1 MLKSLIISVGL
12 MLGLS
17 ASAAPMTLV
26 DTLVLQQNAAIM
38 NQAHTMGLNWKVGD
52 TNNYALDMGFIQG
65 KMIMSV
71 KSIGAEG
78 IWMKQD
84 MDLGFAGKQN
94 AEMLLDSNTGEIK
107 KMIVGGKE
115 QAVPK
120 NDVEMIEVTEDR
132 ITVPAGTFDCIH
144 ARIKDKEKNEEINSW
159 INPQEIPLSGMLKT
173 IQPSQFG
180 DVTISLTSF
189 TKN

>member
-1 MLKSLIISVGL
+1 MLKSLIISAGL
-12 MLGLS
+12 ILGHT
-17 ASAAPMTLV
+17 ANAAPISLF
-26 DTLVLQQNAAIM
+26 DTLVHQQNVVVM
-38 NQAHTMGLNWKVGD
+38 DQAHATGLNWKVGD
-52 TNNYALDMGFIQG
+52 TNNYALDMGFLQG

-71 KSIGAEG
+71 KSITSEG
-78 IWMKQD
+78 IWMNQD

-107 KMIVGGKE
+107 KMLVNGKE
-115 QAVPK
+115 QAIPK
-120 NDVEMIEVTEDR
+120 NDVEIVEVTEDR

-173 IQPSQFG
+173 IQPSQLG

-189 TKN
+189 RKN

>member
-1 MLKSLIISVGL
+1 MLKSLIISAGL
-12 MLGLS
+12 ILGLT
-17 ASAAPMTLV
+17 ANAAPISLF
-26 DTLVLQQNAAIM
+26 DTLVHQQNVVVM
-38 NQAHTMGLNWKVGD
+38 DQAHATGLNWKVGD
-52 TNNYALDMGFIQG
+52 TNNYSLDMGFLQG

-71 KSIGAEG
+71 KSITAEG
-78 IWMKQD
+78 IWMNQD

-107 KMIVGGKE
+107 KMLVNGKE
-115 QAVPK
+115 QAIPK
-120 NDVEMIEVTEDR
+120 NDVEIVEVTEDR

-173 IQPSQFG
+173 IQPSQLG

-189 TKN
+189 RKN